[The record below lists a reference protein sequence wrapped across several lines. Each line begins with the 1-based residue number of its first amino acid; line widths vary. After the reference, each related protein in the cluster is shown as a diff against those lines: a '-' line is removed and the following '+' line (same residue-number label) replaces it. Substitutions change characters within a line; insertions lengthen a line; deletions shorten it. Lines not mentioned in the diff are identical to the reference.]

1 MNGVIKSMI
10 AGGLKRRIFASF
22 DRSVS
27 PEAVNGNPCDTLLAV
42 QKFLQLVS
50 KSVGFKQIILASVG
64 PVDIAEVCIY
74 EPSNQPGIRP
84 VYALYPAKAYR
95 IYVAQYL
102 AGENLSDYVH
112 VDSRTSTQ
120 LALSEDRLRQPS
132 SISLTSQQ
140 SQDLSRTQDQYS
152 YGARLRQL
160 EEDLVMAMAFKES
173 EQSYLEEHGEDE
185 IIQQQALADSLA
197 TRTDS
202 RKSLVSRV
210 TNKDLPHAA
219 EYLDQ
224 LVDKQTEILR
234 ETRVASGRSDVS
246 DETSQD
252 EEDEENQNTNQRIAV
267 QFFGSSGVFDRQIT
281 RGGGMSIPAASG
293 SSILSRIK
301 LGIKRL
307 RSRFS
312 TA

>member
-22 DRSVS
+22 DRSVT
-27 PEAVNGNPCDTLLAV
+27 PDAGHGNPCDTLLAV
-42 QKFLQLVS
+42 QKFLELVS
-50 KSVGFKQIILASVG
+50 KSVGFQQVILASVG
-64 PVDIAEVCIY
+64 RVDIAEVCIY
-74 EPSNQPGIRP
+74 EPTNQPGIRP

-112 VDSRTSTQ
+112 VDNRTSTQ
-120 LALSEDRLRQPS
+120 LALSEDRLRQHS
-132 SISLTSQQ
+132 SISLRSQQ
-140 SQDLSRTQDQYS
+140 TQDLSRSQDQYS
-152 YGARLRQL
+152 YGARLRKL
-160 EEDLVMAMAFKES
+160 EEDLVMALAFKES
-173 EQSYLEEHGEDE
+173 EQSYLDEHGEDE
-185 IIQQQALADSLA
+185 IIQQQALADSLD
-197 TRTDS
+197 TRTDN

-224 LVDKQTEILR
+224 LVHKQTKILR
-234 ETRVASGRSDVS
+234 ENRLASGRSDVS

-252 EEDEENQNTNQRIAV
+252 EEDEKNQNTNQRRAV
-267 QFFGSSGVFDRQIT
+267 QFFRSSGVFDRHTT

-301 LGIKRL
+301 LGTKRL